1 MSQKK
6 VDEYKEYKKNREKIL
21 KKEKTMQKLTMA
33 LVAVLCVVFLG
44 WFGYSI
50 YNSATR
56 PDPDADDTTYTV
68 VDFGS
73 YTDYMNGLDT
83 TY

>member
-21 KKEKTMQKLTMA
+21 KKEKTMQKLTMV

-56 PDPDADDTTYTV
+56 PD
-68 VDFGS
+68 
-73 YTDYMNGLDT
+73 TDRKSTRLNSSHSV
-83 TY
+83 